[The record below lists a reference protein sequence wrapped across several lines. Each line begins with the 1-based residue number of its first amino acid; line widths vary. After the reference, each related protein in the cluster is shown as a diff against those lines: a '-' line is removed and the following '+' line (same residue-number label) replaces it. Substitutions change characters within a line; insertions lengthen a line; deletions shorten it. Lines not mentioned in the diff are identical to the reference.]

1 MRISPDM
8 PPRPDLGPKPHLGY
22 TESRIDR
29 AAERRTDAN
38 GIAALARDRAAAAY
52 VVGGEMI
59 LARKGAPNE
68 PLFTL
73 AEAQALAAPTETIFL
88 GLDNGAPRFGIGIA
102 PAAAEELKARDDLLV
117 TDLRSIAV
125 QGLVAAEHLPPI
137 WKRRRSCTG
146 TRGIATAPI
155 AAR

>member
-1 MRISPDM
+1 M

-73 AEAQALAAPTETIFL
+73 AEAQALAASTETISLAIRASMPNCSNAF
-88 GLDNGAPRFGIGIA
+88 RVWVSMS
-102 PAAAEELKARDDLLV
+102 E
-117 TDLRSIAV
+117 
-125 QGLVAAEHLPPI
+125 
-137 WKRRRSCTG
+137 
-146 TRGIATAPI
+146 
-155 AAR
+155 